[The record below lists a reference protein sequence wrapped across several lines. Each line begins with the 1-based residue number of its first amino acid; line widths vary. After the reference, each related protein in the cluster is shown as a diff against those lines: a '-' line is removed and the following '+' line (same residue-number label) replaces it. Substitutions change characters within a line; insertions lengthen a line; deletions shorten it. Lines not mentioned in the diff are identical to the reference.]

1 MERSYR
7 QVLMRKEADGL
18 ERGLQFSDIHM
29 EEDGRERTTKRY
41 TSSINTK
48 M

>member
-7 QVLMRKEADGL
+7 QVRMRKEADGM
-18 ERGLQFSDIHM
+18 ERGLQFSDIHL
-29 EEDGRERTTKRY
+29 EEDRRERTTNRY
-41 TSSINTK
+41 TSGIDTN